1 MNLALFDFD
10 GTLTVREMMP
20 DFMRAAVP
28 PVRLAVGQAVLAP
41 MVFGYRAGWVSGHRV
56 RATIVNFGFRRVA
69 ESRLRDAGKAF
80 AERVLPGVLRAD
92 AMARLHWHRDRGDT
106 VVVVSGGL
114 EVYLSHWCQAQG
126 LELLCSQLESRDG
139 RMTGRYRGAQCVGEE
154 KARRIRE
161 RYDLSRYERI
171 HAYGDTH
178 EDHAMLGLAHE
189 AWYRGQP
196 WRRD

>member
-20 DFMRAAVP
+20 GFMHAAVAP
-28 PVRLAVGQAVLAP
+28 TRLAIGKVVLAP
-41 MVFGYRAGWVSGHRV
+41 LVIGYRAGWVSGNRV
-56 RATIVNFGFRRVA
+56 RAGIVDFGFRGVPEA
-69 ESRLRDAGKAF
+69 RLRAAGAAF
-80 AERVLPGVLRAD
+80 ADEALPGVLRAD
-92 AMARLHWHRDRGDT
+92 AMARLHWHRERGDT
-106 VVVVSGGL
+106 VAVVSGGL
-114 EVYLSHWCQAQG
+114 DIYLARWCGMQG
-126 LELLCSQLESRDG
+126 VDLLCSRLESRDG

-161 RYDLSRYERI
+161 RYDLSRYARI

-196 WRRD
+196 WRR

>member
-20 DFMRAAVP
+20 GFMHAAVAP
-28 PVRLAVGQAVLAP
+28 TRLAIGKVVLAP
-41 MVFGYRAGWVSGHRV
+41 LVFGYRAGWVSGNRV
-56 RATIVNFGFRRVA
+56 RAGIVDFGFRGVPEA
-69 ESRLRDAGKAF
+69 RLRAAGMAF
-80 AERVLPGVLRAD
+80 ANDVLPGALRED
-92 AMARLHWHRDRGDT
+92 AMVRVRWHRERGDT

-114 EVYLSHWCQAQG
+114 ETYLSHWCRSHD
-126 LELLCSQLESRDG
+126 LELLCSHLEVREG
-139 RMTGRYRGAQCVGEE
+139 RMTGRYHGAQCVGEE
-154 KARRIRE
+154 KVRRIRE
-161 RYDLSRYERI
+161 RYDLSRYARI

-196 WRRD
+196 WRR

>member
-20 DFMRAAVP
+20 GFMHAAVAP
-28 PVRLAVGQAVLAP
+28 TRLAVGKILLAP
-41 MVFGYRAGWVSGHRV
+41 WVLGYRAGWVSGNRV
-56 RATIVNFGFRRVA
+56 RASIVDFGFRGVPEA
-69 ESRLRDAGKAF
+69 RLQAAGRAF
-80 AERVLPGVLRAD
+80 ANDVLPGVLRED
-92 AMARLHWHRDRGDT
+92 AMTRLHWHRARGDT

-114 EVYLSHWCQAQG
+114 ETYLSHWCQAHD
-126 LELLCSQLESRDG
+126 LELVCSRLEVRDG
-139 RMTGRYRGAQCVGEE
+139 RMTGRYHGAQCVGEE
-154 KARRIRE
+154 KVRRIRE

-196 WRRD
+196 WQR